1 MVDHTPRVA
10 LGDAGD
16 HVLAVDIGG
25 TNLRLGLVRRDLA
38 VDGFE
43 IVGSQDMLQVADP
56 LHALGRLVGEYLA
69 RHTPGRG
76 PLAVAMGFPG
86 TVDRARRTVLSTS
99 NIESLQN
106 VPIADYLESVLGVPA
121 VIDRDVNN
129 VLRYDLWDL
138 DVPTAGIV
146 VGCYVGTGLGNG
158 ISIEGRILVGRHGVA
173 GELGHL
179 PGLGLTGRC
188 GCGNIGCIETVA
200 SGRYFGEMAAAY
212 FPDTPMHHVL
222 SEHVDH
228 PKVREFIRHIA
239 TAIASEV
246 NILDPEAVILG
257 GGVVAA
263 PGFPI
268 EALEAEVR
276 QLARK
281 PLPANDIR
289 FLHSTGGQLAG
300 VIGAGISA
308 WDALALQDPPH
319 LFDTTA
325 GSIR

>member
-1 MVDHTPRVA
+1 MADHPTRVA
-10 LGDAGD
+10 PGDAGD

-25 TNLRLGLVRRDLA
+25 TNLRLGLVRGDLG

-43 IVGSQDMLQVADP
+43 IVGSQDALQVADP
-56 LHALGRLVGEYLA
+56 LAALGRLVSGYLA
-69 RHTPGRG
+69 RHTPERG

-99 NIESLQN
+99 NIQSLQN
-106 VPIADYLESVLGVPA
+106 VPIADYLEALLGVPA

-138 DVPTAGIV
+138 DVPATGIV

-158 ISIEGRILVGRHGVA
+158 ISVEGRILAGRHGVA

-188 GCGNIGCIETVA
+188 GCGNVGCIETVA
-200 SGRYFGEMAAAY
+200 SGKYFGEMAAEH
-212 FPDTPMHHVL
+212 FPDTPMHRVL
-222 SEHVDH
+222 AEHAGH
-228 PKVREFIRHIA
+228 PKIREFVRYIA

-257 GGVVAA
+257 GGVVVA

-268 EALEAEVR
+268 ATLEAEVR
-276 QLARK
+276 HFARK
-281 PLPANDIR
+281 PLPADDIR
-289 FLHSTGGQLAG
+289 FLHSTGGQQAG
-300 VIGAGISA
+300 VVGAGISA
-308 WDALALQDPPH
+308 WDALAQRDPS
-319 LFDTTA
+319 FDTTA
-325 GSIR
+325 GTR